1 MSADRHLHH
10 SARTLALRSMSPR
23 LIVAILDAR
32 IGPFTPGMIGHLSTA
47 TGAPVVTI
55 KKAWELKDSGMVLC
69 AQSAGQLPKSRLWKR
84 WLEQL
89 PGADLEAK
97 ERDRC
102 ANLASRAVAAGLA
115 ERTVRI
121 AERQGQLMVEMG
133 QAALREVDLSP
144 EQASAFKA
152 ALARQA
158 RGVDCAI
165 LISSTPVDAV
175 MSQCVAN
182 IA

>member
-1 MSADRHLHH
+1 
-10 SARTLALRSMSPR
+10 
-23 LIVAILDAR
+23 
-32 IGPFTPGMIGHLSTA
+32 
-47 TGAPVVTI
+47 
-55 KKAWELKDSGMVLC
+55 MVLC

-102 ANLASRAVAAGLA
+102 ANLASKAVAASLA

-121 AERQGQLMVEMG
+121 AERQGQLTVEMG
-133 QAALREVDLSP
+133 RRRCAKLSFAGAGVGV
-144 EQASAFKA
+144 QGSAGA
-152 ALARQA
+152 TST
-158 RGVDCAI
+158 GVDCAI
-165 LISSTPVDAV
+165 LISSTRVDAV